1 MFFRQEKTADDPKN
15 ALLTGGVEVTKHQEL
30 CALYEA
36 IINSNARYKSAAV
49 ELIQRI
55 RRGLIDYLYC
65 DSSHLFFA
73 DINAEQK
80 TKFAQLESTIA
91 FDQNN
96 GFWQCWL
103 CVKLLKGNAPPL
115 YLMISIGVKKTSE
128 SEYTVSIADRE
139 FDIAINSNTS
149 IGSLYPE
156 VAELIADWLR
166 TKYKAAGLAPIPKE
180 LMFGVYG
187 K

>member
-1 MFFRQEKTADDPKN
+1 M
-15 ALLTGGVEVTKHQEL
+15 LYLVGGVKVTKHQEL
-30 CALYEA
+30 CALYES
-36 IINSNARYKSAAV
+36 IINNNSRYKSAAV

-103 CVKLLKGNAPPL
+103 CIKLLKGNALPL
-115 YLMISIGVKKTSE
+115 YLMISIGIKKVTE
-128 SEYTVSIADRE
+128 SEYTVAIADRD
-139 FDIAINSNTS
+139 FDVSIDSDDSIA
-149 IGSLYPE
+149 SLYPE
-156 VAELIADWLR
+156 VAELIVDWLK
-166 TKYKAAGLAPIPKE
+166 TKDKAVCLDPIPKE